1 MVSRERLFRGG
12 GWAFV
17 GARRTVAVAGAR
29 MFRGGG
35 WGRVGTRLF
44 RGGQWGRVG
53 ARRTVGVAGVRGV
66 RVRVRAGAVY
76 TAPLMVSRD

>member
-1 MVSRERLFRGG
+1 
-12 GWAFV
+12 V

-53 ARRTVGVAGVRGV
+53 ARRTAGVAGV
-66 RVRVRAGAVY
+66 RVRVRAGAAY
-76 TAPLMVSRD
+76 TTPLMVSRD